1 MYRYKNN
8 QPVRVHIPDA
18 TAIVDPGEEYDSLNE
33 IINETQEP
41 VNDEAKAAA
50 VARLTPQ
57 PQEATE

>member
-8 QPVRVHIPDA
+8 QPVRVSIPDA
-18 TAIVDPGEEYDSLNE
+18 LATVDPGEEYDSPNE

-50 VARLTPQ
+50 AARST
-57 PQEATE
+57 QEAPE